1 MQTEDSTERV
11 PAGTADGGPQR
22 WRPKNRL
29 VRWFGRCFYACG
41 GAGLPPEIACLGRR
55 YLLEQVLKHDFHAAT
70 GLYRR
75 QESAGGWGRSPAVD
89 PPNAQE
95 CSRSSRV
102 GSRAEAA
109 ALSPPAAGERQPGPA
124 PVRLICKVNR
134 RKHFC
139 FLPLGLFGR
148 LLTHSEVCNLRRCQ
162 GIEEVPRFVARLNAH
177 TYVYEY
183 IEGRSLNENPPLPAD
198 FFDRLLAA
206 LEKVHARNLVHFDLH
221 KPGNILVDTEGRPHI
236 IDFQISQHIGPR
248 FLLSRRL
255 STRFRR
261 WLQSYDLYHI
271 YKHKRRRQPQLLTE
285 AEAKLSRNHTL
296 ALEIQRAI
304 ARPYKKIRR
313 ACLRRLYAGGILAGT
328 QDAGTCV
335 ETNPVRWTGGHEAA
349 PERPQSGVN
358 TAGYVN
364 EWPTDPESKDG
375 YGQGTENRG
384 AVVGDGRTD
393 RQARPDPQR

>member
-1 MQTEDSTERV
+1 LEKMQKEDQTETI
-11 PAGTADGGPQR
+11 PASMADGGQPR
-22 WRPKNRL
+22 CRPKSRL

-41 GAGLPPEIACLGRR
+41 GAGLPPEIACLGTR
-55 YLLEQVLKHDFHAAT
+55 YLLEKVLKHDFHAAT
-70 GLYRR
+70 GLYIR
-75 QESAGGWGRSPAVD
+75 QESAGAGGSAPVVD
-89 PPNAQE
+89 LTNAQE
-95 CSRSSRV
+95 GGGSSLVACRT
-102 GSRAEAA
+102 EATTPEKRTTSEEQQA
-109 ALSPPAAGERQPGPA
+109 TP
-124 PVRLICKVNR
+124 PVRLICKINR

-162 GIEEVPRFVARLNAH
+162 GIEEVPQVLARLDSH

-183 IEGRSLNENPPLPAD
+183 IEGQSLNENPPLPAD

-221 KPGNILVDTEGRPHI
+221 KPGNILVDAEGRPHI

-255 STRFRR
+255 SARFRH

-285 AEAKLSRNHTL
+285 TEAKLSRNHTL

-313 ACLRRLYAGGILAGT
+313 ACLRRLYEGGILAGT

-335 ETNPVRWTGGHEAA
+335 ETNPVRWTGGQDAA
-349 PERPQSGVN
+349 QDRPQPGVN
-358 TAGYVN
+358 NVGHV
-364 EWPTDPESKDG
+364 DG
-375 YGQGTENRG
+375 
-384 AVVGDGRTD
+384 
-393 RQARPDPQR
+393 